1 MASIKIDD
9 LSSVK
14 PFDPHGDP
22 SNVGRRWQRWI
33 KSFTLYADSKGLI
46 IQADKDDNK
55 VQRRALLLHSAGED
69 VQEIFETLADTGGIK
84 DYAKAEKAL
93 NDYFI
98 PKVNSTYQNHVF
110 RSMEQHDGETVA
122 QFVTR
127 LRRVVKDCDYG
138 QQAEN
143 QIRDQVV
150 QRCKSHDLRRKLLE
164 KGEKLTLELLLSTAA
179 NHERVQSQLQS
190 MESGKNDVN
199 AVREKQPDK
208 AKESTSGTTKHACY
222 RCGNVGHF
230 GRDPECP
237 AKGKTCHK
245 CGGADHFGAQCQTK
259 KGAKPPKPRRGGKPT
274 GKNQKRKSVRYV
286 ERERE
291 EDEYAFAVNS
301 VAPPEEINVTVG
313 GVVVAMLIDSGASTN
328 VIDKNLWLKLKQEKV
343 KCVSK
348 KSDKKLYAYGSDQP
362 LKVLGTFSASV
373 KAGKNEVEAEFA
385 VIDGKGAALLGRETA
400 IQLGVLKLGIPLY
413 SVTSKETIMSDY
425 KEIFE
430 GVGKL
435 KDYQVK
441 LYVDRNVPPVAQPV
455 RRTPF
460 SLRDKVKEKVEELVA
475 MDIIEPVE
483 GPTPWVSPVV
493 VVPKQNDEIRLCV
506 DMRRANE
513 AIIRERYPIPT
524 VDEVLQNLNQ
534 STVFSKLDLKW
545 GYHQLELHPDSR
557 SITTFTTHCGLY
569 RYKRLM
575 FGISSAPEVYQ
586 HVIQQALQD
595 CEGVANI
602 SDDIIVHGRNTEE
615 HDKRLQRVLERLK
628 EKNLTL
634 NAGKC
639 RFHMTQMVF
648 MGLVLTNNG
657 IGPAEDKVKAIVD
670 AREPQSASEVRSF
683 LGLANY
689 NARFIPDF
697 ATVAEPLR
705 RLTKKGVRFEFGDE
719 QRKAFNELKMRLSS
733 AETLGY
739 FDKDAKTLIIADAS
753 PVGLGAILIQEQQ
766 GRKRV
771 ISYAS
776 KSLSDVE
783 RRYSQTEKE
792 ALAVVWAC
800 ERFHVYLYGIEFELY
815 TDHKPLETIYSSR
828 SKPCARIERWILRL
842 QPYKFKVK
850 YLPGEQNIADPLSRL
865 LQENKQVESSSA
877 HKVSDEFVRFVAVTA
892 TPRAM
897 TTREIEEASS
907 EDREF
912 VELHQCIK
920 NGNWKGDQHKQYIPV
935 CSELCVIGK
944 LILRDTRIVIPTKL
958 RPQVLSLAHEGHPG
972 IVSMKQR
979 LRSKVWWPGIDREAE
994 RFCKT
999 CHGCQLV
1006 SSPSNPEPIKSTPLP
1021 SGPWQ
1026 DLAIDLLGPLPSG
1039 DSVLVVVDYFSRY
1052 YEVEIM
1058 RSTTSEKIIECLE
1071 KIFTTHGLPLSLRS
1085 DNGPQFSSDT
1095 FEQYLKDQG
1104 IEHRK
1109 TTPLWPQA
1117 NGEVERQN
1125 KSLLKRMRIA
1135 QAEGKEWKKE
1145 LRKYLV
1151 AYRSTPHTTTGVSP
1165 AELLFGRK
1173 MRTKLPEL
1181 REESIASE
1189 MRDRDGEMK
1198 AKAKQYADKRRNAQE
1213 SDLTPGD
1220 KVLVRQERRNKLST
1234 PFAPEP
1240 YDVISKNGNSVV
1252 IESPEGVQSMRNT
1265 THVKKYEE
1273 PSPSP
1278 DETTLVPDDAAPA
1291 ELEAEQEKAS
1301 SPIVSRPSRVRKLPE
1316 RFKDFDLT

>member
-9 LSSVK
+9 LTSVK
-14 PFDPHGDP
+14 PFDPHGEP
-22 SNVGRRWQRWI
+22 SSVGRRWQRWL
-33 KSFTLYADSKGLI
+33 KSFSVYADSKGLL
-46 IQADKDDNK
+46 IQVDKADNK
-55 VQRRALLLHSAGED
+55 IQRRALLLYSAGEA
-69 VQEIFETLADTGGIK
+69 VQEIFETLPDTGEAK
-84 DYAKAEKAL
+84 DYEKAVKAL

-98 PKVNSTYQNHVF
+98 PKVNSTYQNHLF
-110 RSMEQHDGETVA
+110 RSMEQENGETVA

-127 LRRVVKDCDYG
+127 LRHVVKDCDYG
-138 QQAEN
+138 DQADN
-143 QIRDQVV
+143 QIRDQVL
-150 QRCKSHDLRRKLLE
+150 QRCKSHELRKKLLE
-164 KGEKLTLELLLSTAA
+164 KGEHLTLELLLSTAA
-179 NHERVQSQLQS
+179 NHERVRSQLEN
-190 MESGKNDVN
+190 MEGKKDVN
-199 AVREKQPDK
+199 FVRDKQEDK
-208 AKESTSGTTKHACY
+208 GKESAKRACY
-222 RCGNVGHF
+222 RCGKVGHF

-245 CGGADHFGAQCQTK
+245 CGGADHFSPQCKTK
-259 KGAKPPKPRRGGKPT
+259 TAKPPKPRREEKTKGRKT
-274 GKNQKRKSVRYV
+274 KKSVRYV
-286 ERERE
+286 RSERD
-291 EDEYAFAVNS
+291 EDEYAFTVNS
-301 VAPPEEINVTVG
+301 ATSPEKIDVTVG

-328 VIDKNLWLKLKQEKV
+328 VIDKNLWLKLKQDKI
-343 KCVSK
+343 KCVSR
-348 KSDKKLYAYGSDQP
+348 KSDKKLYAYGSKQP
-362 LKVLGTFSASV
+362 LNVLGTFSAEARV
-373 KAGKNEVEAEFA
+373 EGKEAEAEFV
-385 VIDGKGAALLGRETA
+385 VINGEGAALLGRETA
-400 IQLGVLKLGIPLY
+400 IKLGVLKLGTQICT
-413 SVTSKETIMSDY
+413 VTCSETIMSDY

-435 KDYQVK
+435 KDFQVK
-441 LYVDRNVPPVAQPV
+441 LYVNPDVPPVAQPV

-460 SLRDKVKEKVEELVA
+460 SLRDKVKEKIEELIA

-524 VDEVLQNLNQ
+524 VDEVLQSLNQ
-534 STVFSKLDLKW
+534 STMFSKLDLKW

-569 RYKRLM
+569 QYKRLM

-586 HVIQQALQD
+586 HVIQQSLQG

-602 SDDIIVHGRNTEE
+602 SDDIIVHGKNTEE
-615 HDKRLQRVLERLK
+615 HDRRLQRVLERLK

-634 NAGKC
+634 NAEKC
-639 RFHMTQMVF
+639 KFHMTQMVF
-648 MGLVLTNNG
+648 MGLVLSNNG
-657 IGPAEDKVKAIVD
+657 IGPTEDKVKAIID

-697 ATVAEPLR
+697 ATTAEPLR
-705 RLTKKGVRFEFGDE
+705 KLTKKGVRFEFGEE
-719 QRKAFNELKMRLSS
+719 QKNAFNELKRRLSN
-733 AETLGY
+733 ADNLGY

-776 KSLSDVE
+776 KSLSAVE

-800 ERFHVYLYGIEFELY
+800 ERFHVYLYGIEFTLY

-842 QPYKFKVK
+842 QPYKFQVK

-865 LQENKQVESSSA
+865 LHANEQAEPSPA
-877 HKVSDEFVRFVAVTA
+877 HKVSDEFVRFVAATA
-892 TPRAM
+892 TPQAM

-912 VELHQCIK
+912 VELRQYIK
-920 NGNWKGDQHKQYIPV
+920 DGNWKGDQHKQYVPV

-944 LILRDTRIVIPTKL
+944 LILRGTRIVIPSKL
-958 RPQVLSLAHEGHPG
+958 RPRVLNLAHEGHPG

-994 RFCKT
+994 KFCKT
-999 CHGCQLV
+999 CYGCQLV
-1006 SSPSNPEPIKSTPLP
+1006 SSPANPEPIKSTPLP

-1039 DSVLVVVDYFSRY
+1039 ESVLVIVDYFSRY
-1052 YEVEIM
+1052 YEIEVM
-1058 RSTTSEKIIECLE
+1058 RSTTSEKVIECLE
-1071 KIFTTHGLPLSLRS
+1071 KIFTTHGLPQSLRS
-1085 DNGPQFSSDT
+1085 DNGPQFRSEV
-1095 FEQYLKDQG
+1095 FEQYLENNG

-1125 KSLLKRMRIA
+1125 RSLLKRMKIA
-1135 QAEGKEWKKE
+1135 QAEGKEWKTE
-1145 LRKYLV
+1145 VRKYLV

-1181 REESIASE
+1181 KEESTESE
-1189 MRDRDGEMK
+1189 MRDRDGKMK
-1198 AKAKQYADKRRNAQE
+1198 AKTKWYADKKRNAHE
-1213 SDLTPGD
+1213 SYLAPGD
-1220 KVLVRQERRNKLST
+1220 QVLVKQERKNKLST
-1234 PFAPEP
+1234 SFAPEP
-1240 YDVISKNGNSVV
+1240 YDVITKTGNSVV
-1252 IESPEGVQSMRNT
+1252 IESPDGIQLMRNT

-1273 PSPSP
+1273 TSQNPG
-1278 DETTLVPDDAAPA
+1278 ETTSTLDVTDPVEP
-1291 ELEAEQEKAS
+1291 EAEREKLS
-1301 SPIVSRPSRVRKLPE
+1301 SPVVTRPIRVRKPPE
-1316 RFKDFDLT
+1316 RFKDYVMT

>member
-9 LSSVK
+9 LTSVK
-14 PFDPHGDP
+14 PFDPHGEP
-22 SNVGRRWQRWI
+22 SSVGRRWQRWL
-33 KSFTLYADSKGLI
+33 KSFSVYADSKGLL
-46 IQADKDDNK
+46 IQVDKADNK
-55 VQRRALLLHSAGED
+55 IQRRALLLYSAGEA
-69 VQEIFETLADTGGIK
+69 VQEIFETLPDTGEAK
-84 DYAKAEKAL
+84 DYEKAVKAL

-98 PKVNSTYQNHVF
+98 PKVNSTYQNHLF
-110 RSMEQHDGETVA
+110 RSMEQENGETVA

-127 LRRVVKDCDYG
+127 LRHVVKDCDYG
-138 QQAEN
+138 DQADN
-143 QIRDQVV
+143 QIRDQVL
-150 QRCKSHDLRRKLLE
+150 QRCKSHELRKKLLE
-164 KGEKLTLELLLSTAA
+164 KGEHLTLELLLSTAA
-179 NHERVQSQLQS
+179 NHERVRSQLEN
-190 MESGKNDVN
+190 MEGKKDVN
-199 AVREKQPDK
+199 FVRDKQEDK
-208 AKESTSGTTKHACY
+208 GKESAKRACY
-222 RCGNVGHF
+222 RCGKVGHF

-245 CGGADHFGAQCQTK
+245 CGGADHFSPQCKTK
-259 KGAKPPKPRRGGKPT
+259 TAKPPKPRREEKTKGRKT
-274 GKNQKRKSVRYV
+274 KKSVRYV
-286 ERERE
+286 RSERD
-291 EDEYAFAVNS
+291 EDEYAFTVNS
-301 VAPPEEINVTVG
+301 ATSPEKIDVTVG

-328 VIDKNLWLKLKQEKV
+328 VIDKNLWLKLKQDKI
-343 KCVSK
+343 KCVSR
-348 KSDKKLYAYGSDQP
+348 KSDKKLYAYGSKQP
-362 LKVLGTFSASV
+362 LNVLGTFSAEARV
-373 KAGKNEVEAEFA
+373 EGKEAEAEFV
-385 VIDGKGAALLGRETA
+385 VINGEGAALLGRETA
-400 IQLGVLKLGIPLY
+400 IKLGVLKLGTQICT
-413 SVTSKETIMSDY
+413 VTCSETIMSDY

-435 KDYQVK
+435 KDFQVK
-441 LYVDRNVPPVAQPV
+441 LYVNPDVPPVAQPV
-455 RRTPF
+455 RCTPF
-460 SLRDKVKEKVEELVA
+460 SLRDKVKEKIEELIA

-524 VDEVLQNLNQ
+524 VDEVLQSLNQ
-534 STVFSKLDLKW
+534 STMFSKLDLKW

-569 RYKRLM
+569 QYKRLM

-586 HVIQQALQD
+586 HVIQQSLQG

-602 SDDIIVHGRNTEE
+602 SDDIIVHGKNTEE
-615 HDKRLQRVLERLK
+615 HDRRLQRVLERLK

-634 NAGKC
+634 NAEKC
-639 RFHMTQMVF
+639 KFHMTQMVF
-648 MGLVLTNNG
+648 MGLVLSNNG
-657 IGPAEDKVKAIVD
+657 IGPTEDKVKAIID

-697 ATVAEPLR
+697 ATTAEPLR
-705 RLTKKGVRFEFGDE
+705 KLTKKGVRFEFGEE
-719 QRKAFNELKMRLSS
+719 QKNAFNELKRRLSN
-733 AETLGY
+733 ADNLGY

-776 KSLSDVE
+776 KSLSAVE

-800 ERFHVYLYGIEFELY
+800 ERFHVYLYGIEFTLY

-842 QPYKFKVK
+842 QPYKFQVK

-865 LQENKQVESSSA
+865 LHANEQAEPSPA
-877 HKVSDEFVRFVAVTA
+877 HKVSDEFVRFVAATA
-892 TPRAM
+892 TPQAM

-912 VELHQCIK
+912 VELRQYIK
-920 NGNWKGDQHKQYIPV
+920 DGNWKGDQHKQYVPV

-944 LILRDTRIVIPTKL
+944 LILRGTRIVIPSKL
-958 RPQVLSLAHEGHPG
+958 RPRVLNLAHEGHPG

-994 RFCKT
+994 KFCKT
-999 CHGCQLV
+999 CYGCQLV
-1006 SSPSNPEPIKSTPLP
+1006 SSPANPEPIKSTPLP

-1039 DSVLVVVDYFSRY
+1039 ESVLVIVDYFSRY
-1052 YEVEIM
+1052 YEIEVM
-1058 RSTTSEKIIECLE
+1058 RSTTSEKVIECLE
-1071 KIFTTHGLPLSLRS
+1071 KIFTTHGLPQSLRS
-1085 DNGPQFSSDT
+1085 DNGPQFRSEV
-1095 FEQYLKDQG
+1095 FEQYLENNG

-1125 KSLLKRMRIA
+1125 RSLLKRMKIA
-1135 QAEGKEWKKE
+1135 QAEGKEWKTE
-1145 LRKYLV
+1145 VRKYLV

-1181 REESIASE
+1181 KEESTESE
-1189 MRDRDGEMK
+1189 MRDRDGKMK
-1198 AKAKQYADKRRNAQE
+1198 AKTKWYADKKRNAHE
-1213 SDLTPGD
+1213 SYLAPGD
-1220 KVLVRQERRNKLST
+1220 QVLVKQERKNKLST
-1234 PFAPEP
+1234 SFAPEP
-1240 YDVISKNGNSVV
+1240 YDVITKTGNSVV
-1252 IESPEGVQSMRNT
+1252 IESPDGIQLMRNT

-1273 PSPSP
+1273 TSQNPG
-1278 DETTLVPDDAAPA
+1278 ETTSTLDVTDPVEP
-1291 ELEAEQEKAS
+1291 EAEREKLS
-1301 SPIVSRPSRVRKLPE
+1301 SPVVTRPIRVRKPPE
-1316 RFKDFDLT
+1316 RFKDYVMT